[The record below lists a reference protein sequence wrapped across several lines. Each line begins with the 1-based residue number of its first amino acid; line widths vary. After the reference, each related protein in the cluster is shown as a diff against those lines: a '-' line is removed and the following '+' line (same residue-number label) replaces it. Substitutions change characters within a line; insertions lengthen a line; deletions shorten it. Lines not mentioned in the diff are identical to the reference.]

1 MTEQEIRSAFAEI
14 IELRDNANKKENEL
28 IKRLG
33 EEGVLLPMDTILLSS
48 GLASFGG
55 RDNGKMLEAL
65 VLSAMQREKSL
76 EI

>member
-14 IELRDNANKKENEL
+14 IGLRDNANKKENEL

-65 VLSAMQREKSL
+65 VLAAMQKGKTL